1 MPNPEKRRRRRHTLI
16 SQRFT
21 SVEKRTSE
29 IVFFYADCEK
39 CIGEIQSERNEN
51 QENNSGAGTKEYST
65 ISLVN
70 NNICH
75 PGFAIYFYILA
86 IFLLANPE

>member
-1 MPNPEKRRRRRHTLI
+1 MTEKKIQTMLNPEKRRRRRRNTLI

-29 IVFFYADCEK
+29 IVFFYADCEE
-39 CIGEIQSERNEN
+39 CIREIQSERNDEN
-51 QENNSGAGTKEYST
+51 QENNDCDNSGAGKKEYST

-70 NNICH
+70 NNI
-75 PGFAIYFYILA
+75 
-86 IFLLANPE
+86 

>member
-29 IVFFYADCEK
+29 IVFFYADCEE
-39 CIGEIQSERNEN
+39 CIREIQSERKKKN
-51 QENNSGAGTKEYST
+51 QENNDCDNSGAGTKEYST
-65 ISLVN
+65 ISLVK
-70 NNICH
+70 IYD
-75 PGFAIYFYILA
+75 PGDGIRQSYTF
-86 IFLLANPE
+86 IF